1 MADLDLLSFDDA
13 LDLSQRYGGI
23 RHVML
28 GNGFSIACRPE
39 TFSYGALVE
48 QADFSQLSTDVR
60 ALFDLL
66 ETADFE
72 KVIQA
77 LRVASD
83 LIDTYDKSHK
93 DIADRLRRDSESLKE
108 ALAQVLA
115 ARHPDH
121 PASIADGEYI
131 NARRFLSNF
140 ERVYSVNYDLLL
152 YWAVM
157 KTELEPTIASND
169 GFADPG
175 YEADYVTW
183 DPYVSFTYQR
193 IYYLH
198 GVLHIFD
205 DGNEIQKFTWN
216 RTGIRLI
223 DQIRSALSN
232 QLFPLVV
239 TEGSS
244 KAKEEKIL
252 HSAYLTHAL
261 RSFSNIASPLFAF
274 GHALSSNDEHILR
287 RIEDGRI
294 PALFVSVHGDPNS
307 GPNQELATRA
317 SMLGNRRDA
326 SNPLTVHFFDS
337 DSARVW
343 T

>member
-1 MADLDLLSFDDA
+1 MIDLLTFDEA
-13 LDLSQRYGGI
+13 LEMSSKYGSL
-23 RHVML
+23 RHLML
-28 GNGFSIACRPE
+28 GNGFSIACRPD
-39 TFSYGALVE
+39 TFAYGALVE
-48 QADFSQLSTDVR
+48 QADFSNLSTDVR
-60 ALFDLL
+60 VLFKLL
-66 ETADFE
+66 QTADFE
-72 KVIQA
+72 RVIEA
-77 LRVASD
+77 LRVAAE
-83 LIDTYDKSHK
+83 LIDAYDGSNEEL
-93 DIADRLRRDSESLKE
+93 ARRLREDSQAMKE

-121 PASIADGEYI
+121 PGQLVDDEYLR
-131 NARRFLSNF
+131 ARAFLKNF

-157 KTELEPTIASND
+157 RTELEPEISSND

-198 GVLHIFD
+198 GALHIFD
-205 DGNEIQKFTWN
+205 DGTEIQKFTWN
-216 RTGIRLI
+216 RTGIKLI
-223 DQIRSALSN
+223 DQIRSALAN

-244 KAKEEKIL
+244 KTKEEKIL

-261 RSFSNIASPLFAF
+261 RSLSNIASPLFIF

-287 RIEDGRI
+287 RIEDGKI
-294 PALFVSVHGDPNS
+294 PAVFVSMYGDPTSPAN
-307 GPNQELATRA
+307 NALATRA
-317 SMLGNRRDA
+317 NALTNRRTE
-326 SNPLTVHFFDS
+326 SNPLGVHFFDAGT
-337 DSARVW
+337 ARVW
-343 T
+343 R